1 MAYAKTSW
9 TELGTSPTVLLGP
22 LVAAGVSNQGVPQP
36 QFKPGTTVDGDGKGK
51 WVLCTL
57 VLGSTTTLANG
68 QAYVID
74 RNFVATLLTTA
85 NSPRGASVGWAS
97 VSQASVVAGTYYIW
111 LQING
116 HCAAQYTGNA
126 TAIGETT
133 ATGGLVNFNNTP
145 TATTKAVVGAA
156 SFVANQTFTANTS
169 TVTPRVLTN
178 VSSFNDVA
186 VGASLAGTG
195 IGASAKIVSF
205 GVVNGDN
212 QIVVDVDSTATGT
225 GVTITQTGVITI
237 NLTFPYIGVTN

>member
-1 MAYAKTSW
+1 MTCANKSW
-9 TELGTSPTVLLGP
+9 TELGIAPTVLLGP
-22 LVAAGVSNQGVPQP
+22 LTAAGVSNQGVPQP
-36 QFKPGTTVDGDGKGK
+36 QFAPGTTVDGNGKGK

-57 VLGSTTTLANG
+57 VLASTTTLANG
-68 QAYVID
+68 QAYVFD
-74 RNFVATLLTTA
+74 RNFLATLLTTA
-85 NSPRGASVGWAS
+85 NSPRAASVGIGS

-111 LQING
+111 LQILG
-116 HCAAQYTGNA
+116 HAPVQYTGNA
-126 TAIGETT
+126 TAAGETT

-145 TATTKAVVGAA
+145 TATAKTIIGIG
-156 SFVANQTFTANTS
+156 SFVASQTFTANTS

-225 GVTITQTGVITI
+225 GITITQTGVITA
-237 NLTFPYIGVTN
+237 NLTFPHVGITN

>member
-1 MAYAKTSW
+1 MAYAKAAW

-22 LVAAGVSNQGVPQP
+22 LTAAGVSNQGVPQP
-36 QFKPGTTVDGDGKGK
+36 QFAPGTTVDGNGKGK

-57 VLGSTTTLANG
+57 VLASTTTLANG

-85 NSPRGASVGWAS
+85 NSPRGASVGVAS

-116 HCAAQYTGNA
+116 HCPIQYTGNA

-145 TATTKAVVGAA
+145 TATSKAVVGAA
-156 SFVANQTFTANTS
+156 SFVANQTFTANTTS
-169 TVTPRVLTN
+169 GTFVLSN

-195 IGASAKIVSF
+195 VGASAKIVSF
-205 GVVNGDN
+205 GNVNGDN
-212 QIVVDVDSTATGT
+212 QIVVDVASTATGT
-225 GVTITQTGVITI
+225 GVTVTQTGVITV